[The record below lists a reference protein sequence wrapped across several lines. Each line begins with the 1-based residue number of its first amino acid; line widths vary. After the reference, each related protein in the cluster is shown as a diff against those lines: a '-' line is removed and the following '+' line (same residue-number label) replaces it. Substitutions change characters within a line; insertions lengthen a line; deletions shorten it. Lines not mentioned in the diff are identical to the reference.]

1 MAAGQAKLIQ
11 RTIMKYSKEEMLRDT
26 LIGEAA
32 LSLLEENGSVTFAGV
47 LEKLDSVKTSAGSE
61 DKIRAAGMAI
71 REIKAD
77 MAARRSAEGSGD
89 EHALHPPQD
98 TDKTSRN

>member
-1 MAAGQAKLIQ
+1 
-11 RTIMKYSKEEMLRDT
+11 MKYSKDEMLRDT

-32 LSLLEENGSVTFAGV
+32 LALLQENGGVTFSGV
-47 LEKLDSVKTSAGSE
+47 LEKLDLIKNASSSE

-89 EHALHPPQD
+89 EHSVYPPQD
-98 TDKTSRN
+98 TDKTSRS